1 MDFYN
6 KKETIGKI
14 FLDVIS
20 IVIAARLAIF
30 LKLDIGILSV
40 LDVKYF
46 SYYMLIYLI
55 LSFLYKNFQISWSY
69 TDSNDTFKL
78 IVINVITFVLVIFY
92 LSLLREDFSRQIFL
106 LVLFFSSSIQLLIRM
121 FFRMLRQYK
130 YKSLFKNKTEGRKAL
145 IYGAGE
151 AGVAL
156 VKESKLSKNFMYNVL
171 GFIDDDIKKQNLY
184 INGIKVYGD
193 KKVIKYY
200 VKKLKIEVLIIAIP
214 SLDILKLKS
223 ILKEI
228 EEITDIEIKIL
239 PLIEDRLSDKTLIN
253 KIRNVKI
260 EDLLGREEVKV
271 NDENISSFI
280 TGKTILVTGGGGSIG
295 SELSRQLSKYNPK
308 KLINIDVNEN
318 SLYLLE
324 LEIKRAY
331 KEIDLVSEICS
342 IRDREKLDY
351 LFSFYKPDIVFH
363 AAAHK
368 HVPLM
373 EHSPE
378 EAIKNNIFGTRNLVD
393 VADKYKVDR
402 FVMISTDK
410 AVNPTNIMG
419 ASKRVCELI
428 VEKKNEE
435 SSTKFMA
442 VRFGNVLGSNGS
454 VIPIFKKLLEEG
466 RNLTVTHKDMTRYFM
481 TIPEAAQLVIEAG
494 TLGKGGEVFILDMGE
509 PVKIMDL
516 AKNRIRFSN
525 SKVGIDIVGLRPGEK
540 LYEELLYD
548 VDSAIKTENKK
559 IFITKIEKE
568 DIDIPYYLSKLK
580 ELVDKKS
587 GTEEIKK
594 VMKEF
599 ITSYKEVKYE

>member
-516 AKNRIRFSN
+516 AKNMIRFSN

>member
-280 TGKTILVTGGGGSIG
+280 TGKTILVTGGGGSI
-295 SELSRQLSKYNPK
+295 
-308 KLINIDVNEN
+308 
-318 SLYLLE
+318 LL
-324 LEIKRAY
+324 
-331 KEIDLVSEICS
+331 
-342 IRDREKLDY
+342 
-351 LFSFYKPDIVFH
+351 
-363 AAAHK
+363 
-368 HVPLM
+368 
-373 EHSPE
+373 
-378 EAIKNNIFGTRNLVD
+378 
-393 VADKYKVDR
+393 
-402 FVMISTDK
+402 
-410 AVNPTNIMG
+410 
-419 ASKRVCELI
+419 
-428 VEKKNEE
+428 
-435 SSTKFMA
+435 
-442 VRFGNVLGSNGS
+442 
-454 VIPIFKKLLEEG
+454 
-466 RNLTVTHKDMTRYFM
+466 NLTVAIFNPIYSSH
-481 TIPEAAQLVIEAG
+481 
-494 TLGKGGEVFILDMGE
+494 
-509 PVKIMDL
+509 
-516 AKNRIRFSN
+516 FSN
-525 SKVGIDIVGLRPGEK
+525 IFENCSC
-540 LYEELLYD
+540 LY
-548 VDSAIKTENKK
+548 
-559 IFITKIEKE
+559 FI
-568 DIDIPYYLSKLK
+568 S
-580 ELVDKKS
+580 
-587 GTEEIKK
+587 
-594 VMKEF
+594 
-599 ITSYKEVKYE
+599 